1 LKVFTLK
8 IKFILFILNA
18 ILKHVLESDKIM
30 NIDDLFIKEE
40 NKTPWTYYKG
50 NFPFT
55 GMVDEGED
63 KGYLDNGKREGP
75 WKGYYESGGLRYKG
89 SYKNNER
96 NGFWSE
102 YYENGSLIDEG
113 EYIDGEKE
121 GKWVYYNEDGTVF
134 KGLTGIFVKGEKV
147 SD

>member
-1 LKVFTLK
+1 MNT
-8 IKFILFILNA
+8 

>member
-1 LKVFTLK
+1 MK
-8 IKFILFILNA
+8 
-18 ILKHVLESDKIM
+18 
-30 NIDDLFIKEE
+30 IDDLFIKEE

-89 SYKNNER
+89 SYKNNKR

-121 GKWVYYNEDGTVF
+121 GKWVYYNENGTAF

>member
-1 LKVFTLK
+1 MKVFTLK
-8 IKFILFILNA
+8 IKFILFILNT